1 MIHDSYHKLGFL
13 EADVEMQFRC
23 KMFIRDQ
30 ELWKGRNRKQNWTKV
45 EREESSAAR
54 IAHESISNRSQW
66 PDFYTPASPGHWM
79 QAALG
84 GMGPQAKTSSKA
96 QWLLTMCPV
105 ANQQVLPWRVIWVS
119 LWPHQLYA
127 HICNMSTH
135 KYMHIYMYTTSEI
148 YILKPHFNLSKVKR
162 WPNFYFSNVE
172 LTLQVMF
179 DISLSCFH
187 PANVQT

>member
-1 MIHDSYHKLGFL
+1 MTPTTSLVFWKQMLRCSLGARCLLGTKNCEKEGKGSRIEQKLNGKRAL
-13 EADVEMQFRC
+13 Q
-23 KMFIRDQ
+23 Q
-30 ELWKGRNRKQNWTKV
+30 ELLMKA
-45 EREESSAAR
+45 SC
-54 IAHESISNRSQW
+54 IRSQW

-84 GMGPQAKTSSKA
+84 GMGPQAKTSSEA

-105 ANQQVLPWRVIWVS
+105 ANQQVLPWKVIWVS

-187 PANVQT
+187 PVNVQT